1 MSGSAATER
10 HRPCVIIWA
19 LSVAASLRN
28 SASILSSL
36 QKNQVAFKDAKIKFL
51 TSAPQ
56 KWNLRLGLAPGQS
69 RIRLGTL
76 MLLVI
81 FLPSMYCYL
90 GSVTHSFF
98 EITVPQ
104 RLTVQESN
112 KPVEETSYI
121 LFLQGQKQV
130 IHLRVRRDYF
140 VSNFPIYTYHSGIL
154 GQEMPPISHDCHYEG
169 YIEGAPG
176 SFVSVNTCSGLRGI
190 LIKED
195 TPYSIKPKLSS
206 KQFEHVL
213 FTTARRAPVSCGVP
227 SQDRP
232 ASTSQQQGR
241 RNPLQ
246 FQALSYLWSLTKYVE
261 MFVVVN
267 NERFQMWGSNVS
279 ETVQRVVDII
289 ALANSFTRGINT
301 EVVLAG
307 MEIWTEGDLIEVP
320 VDLQG
325 TLRNFN
331 SWRQENLSSRV
342 RHDVAHLIVGHHPGE
357 DKGQAF
363 LSGACSSGFAAAV
376 ESFPHEDVLLFAALL
391 VHQLGHNLGIRHD
404 RAACVCKDKPF
415 CLMRENITKASGFS
429 NCSSEDFHRFLQEHK
444 GTCLFNKPWY
454 RSHKRRASRCGNGVV
469 EEQEECDCGSD
480 CDNHPCCDTVCKLKR
495 QAQCSDEACCRNCV
509 LRRPGSLCRPSQ
521 DECDL
526 PEYCDGRSKNCPAD
540 SYKQDGTQCDRIFYC
555 VGGRCKNPDIQCRNI
570 YGHSARSAPEDCYLS
585 TNRRPSRFANCGR
598 PTSASA
604 GYVKCKGEDIFCGKL
619 VCTGFML
626 MPRIRPHHTLVQVP
640 HGSDWCWVVDAY
652 DVTDIPD
659 DGDVQTGTYC
669 APDKVCRGHSCSSKE
684 VLKYDCEPEEL
695 CNGKGVC
702 NNLKHCHCEDSF
714 APPDCR
720 SPGAG
725 GSVDSGPPSKP
736 HHIKETI
743 KTNRSRKDR
752 NDEISP
758 KKLLLFIPLALFGL
772 LCTLMLI
779 AYLWSEIRAAM
790 ASSESSESLP
800 RKDNLPRK
808 PLQG

>member
-1 MSGSAATER
+1 MS
-10 HRPCVIIWA
+10 VLA
-19 LSVAASLRN
+19 LVRDSDASPSSLRKPHMVWRE
-28 SASILSSL
+28 ARRVL
-36 QKNQVAFKDAKIKFL
+36 Q
-51 TSAPQ
+51 TWAPQ
-56 KWNLRLGLAPGQS
+56 MKGLRLEPAPGLLCV
-69 RIRLGTL
+69 RLVT
-76 MLLVI
+76 MLLLGII
-81 FLPSMYCYL
+81 FLPRICCDMESTYY
-90 GSVTHSFF
+90 SSY
-98 EITVPQ
+98 EIVIPKS
-104 RLTVQESN
+104 LTVEGSEDPEG
-112 KPVEETSYI
+112 KASYM
-121 LFLQGQKQV
+121 LFMQGQKQLL
-130 IHLRVRRDYF
+130 HLKVRRDYF

-213 FTTARRAPVSCGVP
+213 FTTAQRAPVSCGVP

-454 RSHKRRASRCGNGVV
+454 RSHKREEPSCGNGVI
-469 EEQEECDCGSD
+469 EQSEECDCGTQCQNSE
-480 CDNHPCCDTVCKLKR
+480 CCTTECKLKEG
-495 QAQCSDEACCRNCV
+495 AQCSNEPCCSGCKFQAS
-509 LRRPGSLCRPSQ
+509 GHSCRAVSGA
-521 DECDL
+521 CDL
-526 PEYCDGRSKNCPAD
+526 AEYCNGSSPMCPGD
-540 SYKQDGTQCDRIFYC
+540 RYKQDGSVCRKTFQCLKGLCMDPDVQCSNVFGSTSTSGPAECYTSINGRGDRF
-555 VGGRCKNPDIQCRNI
+555 G
-570 YGHSARSAPEDCYLS
+570 
-585 TNRRPSRFANCGR
+585 NCGH
-598 PTSASA
+598 PTSENPN
-604 GYVKCKGEDIFCGKL
+604 YVKCADENKLCGKII
-619 VCTGFML
+619 CTGLLSLPEINEHFTVL
-626 MPRIRPHHTLVQVP
+626 QVP
-640 HGSDWCWVVDAY
+640 HGDDWCWSMDSFKETDTIDIGDVNNGTFCGAKKNCQQFSCTDATEVKFDCQA
-652 DVTDIPD
+652 DVT
-659 DGDVQTGTYC
+659 
-669 APDKVCRGHSCSSKE
+669 
-684 VLKYDCEPEEL
+684 

-702 NNLKHCHCEDSF
+702 NDLGNCHCDFGFE
-714 APPDCR
+714 PPDCTKV
-720 SPGAG
+720 GNG
-725 GSVDSGPPSKP
+725 GSIDSGPVVIES
-736 HHIKETI
+736 T
-743 KTNRSRKDR
+743 
-752 NDEISP
+752 
-758 KKLLLFIPLALFGL
+758 LFYASGPWMCDMMYICPVYYYIPVFLD
-772 LCTLMLI
+772 
-779 AYLWSEIRAAM
+779 
-790 ASSESSESLP
+790 ASYSHTS
-800 RKDNLPRK
+800 
-808 PLQG
+808 